1 MSCNDVNMLLDKNIY
16 IHDKNEFGHLVI
28 VLKDLVGIKTN
39 KTNVQLFI
47 DKVSVEV
54 EKSLEISN
62 KYGKKRGYVHVYFN
76 DCSVTN
82 APISLFKKLN
92 KVLTSKYEDTVEE
105 IFIYSNSQM
114 IKKLWSIIK
123 FIVDSD
129 TRNKI
134 KIITN

>member
-1 MSCNDVNMLLDKNIY
+1 M
-16 IHDKNEFGHLVI
+16 
-28 VLKDLVGIKTN
+28 
-39 KTNVQLFI
+39 
-47 DKVSVEV
+47 SVEV